1 LRGSFAPQNILLRER
16 TAMAG
21 SNTSQISAINRWLV
35 QKLYESTGAP
45 NVRLVVGESAN
56 LPPHATNVAA
66 TVRIDGWRTLAALAL
81 NPEIGFGDGYSE
93 GRIEVEG
100 DLVKFLEEVLEAMP
114 ETSAR
119 GWHSRLF
126 SRWLDW
132 LQANTLR
139 GSARNIHHHYDLSAD
154 FYKLWLDS
162 KLVYTCAYFPEADAT
177 LEQAQI
183 AKMDHVCRKIRLQ
196 PGERVVEAGCGWGA
210 LALHMARYYGARVT
224 AFNIS
229 REQVLVA
236 RDRAKREGL
245 EELVEFVEDD
255 YRNISGHYDAFV
267 SVGMLE
273 HIGRHNYE
281 TLGRVIHRTIGDDGR
296 GILHFI
302 GRNQPH
308 AFSPWIRKRIFPGAY
323 VPSLAQSLGV
333 LEPGNFSVLDVEN
346 LRMHYA
352 KTLEFWLDQ
361 FEGEWDSVVKMFGTE
376 FAQAWRLYLA
386 GSIAAF
392 RVGNLQLFQIV
403 FAGAKCRQI
412 PWTRAHLYAD
422 ERADEKDLWIRAIS

>member
-1 LRGSFAPQNILLRER
+1 
-16 TAMAG
+16 MAG
-21 SNTSQISAINRWLV
+21 SNTSHVSTFNSWLV
-35 QKLYESTGAP
+35 RKLYRSIGAP
-45 NVRLVVGESAN
+45 NLRIGVGNGE
-56 LPPHATNVAA
+56 LYPPDETDAAA
-66 TVRIDGWRTLAALAL
+66 TVRIEGWRTLASLAV
-81 NPEIGFGDGYSE
+81 NPEIGFGEGYRD
-93 GRIEVEG
+93 GRIEIEG
-100 DLVKFLEEVLEAMP
+100 DLVQFLETVLESMP
-114 ETSAR
+114 EKSAG
-119 GWHSRLF
+119 GWPSRVF

-139 GSARNIHHHYDLSAD
+139 GSARNIHHHYDLNVD

-210 LALHMARYYGARVT
+210 LALHMARHYGAKVR

-229 REQVLVA
+229 NEQISVA

-245 EELVEFVEDD
+245 DKLVEFVEDD
-255 YRNISGHYDAFV
+255 YRNISMHASGQYDAFV

-273 HIGRHNYE
+273 HIGLHNYE
-281 TLGRVIHRTIGDDGR
+281 TLGQVIQRTIGENGR
-296 GILHFI
+296 GLLHFI

-323 VPSLAQSLGV
+323 APSLAQSLAV
-333 LEPGNFSVLDVEN
+333 LEPWNFSVLDVEN
-346 LRMHYA
+346 LRLHYA
-352 KTLEFWLDQ
+352 RTLEFWLDR
-361 FEGEWDSVVKMFGTE
+361 FENSWNAIVKMFGVE
-376 FAQAWRLYLA
+376 FARAWRLYLA

-392 RVGNLQLFQIV
+392 RVGNLQLFQVV

-422 ERADEKDLWIRAIS
+422 EVADEKNPWIRAIS